1 MMRIHLL
8 AVAVILITGCASQA
22 QTVATSAAPAPA
34 PAPAPAAAAPAAAA
48 PAAAPATSAV
58 AKAEPTTVQ
67 EAQKAGYKIVTKN
80 GKTVYCREQPK
91 TGTRVRTETICLT
104 AEEIEAAREASRRN
118 LDQMQRAVPPPQ
130 GT

>member
-8 AVAVILITGCASQA
+8 VAAVILIAGCASQP

-34 PAPAPAAAAPAAAA
+34 PAAT
-48 PAAAPATSAV
+48 PATSPV
-58 AKAEPTTVQ
+58 AKAEPKTVQ
-67 EAQKAGYKIVTKN
+67 EAQKAGYRIVTEN

-91 TGTRVRTETICLT
+91 TGTRVRSETICLT

>member
-8 AVAVILITGCASQA
+8 AAAVILIAGCASQP

-34 PAPAPAAAAPAAAA
+34 PAAAPA
-48 PAAAPATSAV
+48 AAAPATSAV
-58 AKAEPTTVQ
+58 AKAEPKTVQ
-67 EAQKAGYKIVTKN
+67 EAQKAGYRIVTEN

>member
-8 AVAVILITGCASQA
+8 AAAVVLIAGCAA
-22 QTVATSAAPAPA
+22 QPHNAATAT
-34 PAPAPAAAAPAAAA
+34 APAPAAAPPAAV
-48 PAAAPATSAV
+48 PATSPV
-58 AKAEPTTVQ
+58 AKAEPKTVQ
-67 EAQKAGYKIVTKN
+67 EAQKAGYKIVTEN

-91 TGTRVRTETICLT
+91 TGTRVRSETICLT

>member
-8 AVAVILITGCASQA
+8 AAAVILIAGCASQP

-34 PAPAPAAAAPAAAA
+34 AAAA

-58 AKAEPTTVQ
+58 ATAEPKTVQ
-67 EAQKAGYKIVTKN
+67 EAQKAGYKIVTEN

-91 TGTRVRTETICLT
+91 TGTRVRSETICLT

-118 LDQMQRAVPPPQ
+118 LEQMQRAIPPPQ

>member
-8 AVAVILITGCASQA
+8 AAAVILIAGCASQP
-22 QTVATSAAPAPA
+22 QTAATSAAPAPA
-34 PAPAPAAAAPAAAA
+34 PAADA

-58 AKAEPTTVQ
+58 AKAEPKTVQ
-67 EAQKAGYKIVTKN
+67 EAQKAGYKIVTEK

-118 LDQMQRAVPPPQ
+118 LDQMQRAIPPPQ

>member
-8 AVAVILITGCASQA
+8 AAAVVLIAGCAA
-22 QTVATSAAPAPA
+22 QPRNVATSSS
-34 PAPAPAAAAPAAAA
+34 PAPAAAPPAAV
-48 PAAAPATSAV
+48 PATSPV
-58 AKAEPTTVQ
+58 AKAEPKTVQ
-67 EAQKAGYKIVTKN
+67 EAQKAGYKIVTEN

-91 TGTRVRTETICLT
+91 TGTRVRSETICLT

>member
-8 AVAVILITGCASQA
+8 AAAVILIAGCASQP

-34 PAPAPAAAAPAAAA
+34 PAPAPAAAA

-67 EAQKAGYKIVTKN
+67 EAQKAGYKIVTEN

>member
-8 AVAVILITGCASQA
+8 AAAVILIAGCASQP

-34 PAPAPAAAAPAAAA
+34 PAPAAAA

-67 EAQKAGYKIVTKN
+67 EAQKAGYKIVTEN
-80 GKTVYCREQPK
+80 GRTVYCREQPK

>member
-8 AVAVILITGCASQA
+8 AAAVILIAGCASQP
-22 QTVATSAAPAPA
+22 QTVATSAAPAP
-34 PAPAPAAAAPAAAA
+34 APAAAA

-67 EAQKAGYKIVTKN
+67 EAQKAGYKIVTEN
-80 GKTVYCREQPK
+80 GRTVYCREQPK

>member
-8 AVAVILITGCASQA
+8 AAAVILIAGCASQP
-22 QTVATSAAPAPA
+22 QTVATSAAPAP
-34 PAPAPAAAAPAAAA
+34 APAAAA

-67 EAQKAGYKIVTKN
+67 EAQKAGYKIVTEN

>member
-8 AVAVILITGCASQA
+8 AAAVILIAGCASQP

-34 PAPAPAAAAPAAAA
+34 PAPAAAA

-67 EAQKAGYKIVTKN
+67 EAQKAGYKIVTEN